1 VVVNIAQIATLRR
14 QRLYQGQPGTSVGT
28 LYTVPASTD
37 VKVTEIV
44 LCNVTGTNATVSI
57 SAVPSGGTAGVTNRL
72 IDTLPVAAH
81 ETAVIS
87 LSTYLTAGDFLAALQ
102 GTSGA
107 VTATVSGETY
117 S

>member
-1 VVVNIAQIATLRR
+1 VAVNIAQIATLRR
-14 QRLYQGQPGTSVGT
+14 QRLYQGQPGTSVAT

-37 VKVTEIV
+37 VKVTEVV
-44 LCNVTGTNATVSI
+44 LCNVTGADATVTL
-57 SAVPSGGTAGVTNRL
+57 SAVPSGNTAGVTNRL
-72 IDTLPVAAH
+72 VDTLPVAAH

-87 LSTYLTAGDFLAALQ
+87 LSTYLTTGDFLAALQ

-107 VTATVSGETY
+107 VTVTVSGELY

>member
-1 VVVNIAQIATLRR
+1 MAVNIADIASLSR
-14 QRLYQGQPGTSVGT
+14 QRLYQGQPGTSVAT

-37 VKVTEIV
+37 VRVTEIV
-44 LCNVTGTNATVSI
+44 LCNVTASAATVSI

-81 ETAVIS
+81 ETAVIG
-87 LSTYLTAGDFLAALQ
+87 LSTYLTTGDFIAALQ

-107 VTATVSGETY
+107 VTCTISGETY
-117 S
+117 A

>member
-1 VVVNIAQIATLRR
+1 
-14 QRLYQGQPGTSVGT
+14 
-28 LYTVPASTD
+28 
-37 VKVTEIV
+37 
-44 LCNVTGTNATVSI
+44 
-57 SAVPSGGTAGVTNRL
+57 L

-87 LSTYLTAGDFLAALQ
+87 LSTYLTTGDFLAALQ

-107 VTATVSGETY
+107 VTVTVSGELY